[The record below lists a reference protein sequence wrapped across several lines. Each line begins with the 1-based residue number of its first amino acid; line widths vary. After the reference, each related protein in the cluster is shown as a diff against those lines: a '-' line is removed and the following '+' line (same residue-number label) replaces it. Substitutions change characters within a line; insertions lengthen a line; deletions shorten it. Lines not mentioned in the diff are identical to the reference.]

1 MQPAPGGAVLGSPP
15 APKHPIAFI
24 FHWAFK
30 VREKKTSVERRASAA
45 PERERQTTTPTPPNR
60 HPPPP
65 PQKKPTTKQ
74 IASIVFYVLCE
85 ALNRNS
91 FVANFV
97 VCVVLLAA
105 DFWTTK
111 NVTGR
116 LLVGLRW
123 WNDVSPDG
131 SGSEWRFESLNE
143 NQRVVDQH
151 ESRGFW
157 AGLIAAPALWG
168 IAALAALIGL
178 DWGYLLIPVIGV
190 VLSASNLVGYYKC
203 SNEAKKQLQSA
214 GASLMASAVA
224 SRLGFGGGGGWFGGG
239 GAAAA
244 GGAR

>member
-1 MQPAPGGAVLGSPP
+1 
-15 APKHPIAFI
+15 
-24 FHWAFK
+24 
-30 VREKKTSVERRASAA
+30 
-45 PERERQTTTPTPPNR
+45 
-60 HPPPP
+60 
-65 PQKKPTTKQ
+65 
-74 IASIVFYVLCE
+74 
-85 ALNRNS
+85 
-91 FVANFV
+91 V

-131 SGSEWRFESLNE
+131 SGSEWRFESLGE
-143 NQRVVDQH
+143 GQRVIDPH

-157 AGLIAAPALWG
+157 AGVCAAPALWA

-190 VLSASNLVGYYKC
+190 VLGGSNLVGYYKC
-203 SNEAKKQLQSA
+203 SNEAKRQLQSA

-224 SRLGFGGGGGWFGGG
+224 SRLGFGGGGGGGGGGGLFGGFFGGG
-239 GAAAA
+239 GGGTAAA
-244 GGAR
+244 R